1 MIYVDTSAFV
11 KLIWQE
17 DESNALQSYLA
28 DEQAALV
35 SSVLLVVETRRAVQ
49 REAPTRMPRADLLL
63 ASVGQ
68 VGIGLAVV
76 ESASRLPEPMLR
88 SLDAIHLATA
98 MVLGDELEAV
108 ISYDTRLTD
117 AAVSHGLAVVAPS

>member
-17 DESNALQSYLA
+17 NESNALQAYLA
-28 DEQAALV
+28 DGQATLV

-49 REAPTRMPRADLLL
+49 REAPARMPRADLLL
-63 ASVGQ
+63 AAVGQ
-68 VGIGLAVV
+68 VGIGPSVV
-76 ESASRLPEPMLR
+76 ESASRLPESMLR

-108 ISYDTRLTD
+108 VSYDTRLAE
-117 AAVSHGLAVVAPS
+117 AAVSHGIPVVAPS

>member
-17 DESNALQSYLA
+17 AESNALQAYLA
-28 DEQAALV
+28 DEQATLV

-49 REAPTRMPRADLLL
+49 REAPARMPRADLLL
-63 ASVGQ
+63 AAVGQ
-68 VGIGLAVV
+68 VGIGPAVV
-76 ESASRLPEPMLR
+76 ESASRWPEPMLR

-98 MVLGDELEAV
+98 MLLGDELEAV
-108 ISYDTRLTD
+108 ISYDTSLTD
-117 AAVSHGLAVVAPS
+117 AAASHGLAVVAPA

>member
-17 DESNALQSYLA
+17 DESNALQAYLT
-28 DEQAALV
+28 DEQAELV

-49 REAPTRMPRADLLL
+49 REAPARMPRADLLL
-63 ASVGQ
+63 AAVGQ
-68 VGIGLAVV
+68 VGIGPAVV

-117 AAVSHGLAVVAPS
+117 AALSHGLAVVVPG